1 MFSFF
6 VVPLHRNSKGGLY
19 QSQKGERC
27 GKPNYQN
34 LFIMENGYWMSPSDV
49 MMMTKH
55 HNNRGMAATG
65 IGLAAG
71 LGGGALLL
79 GIAGLWGL
87 NAASKARARGA
98 EQLALANQN
107 SLNNVA
113 ALVLQERNS
122 RETWQ
127 NQHAPTLT
135 QYVDVRAGAGANA
148 LSVAEALALTNGGI
162 NAAVGHDAFLKV
174 QRYSAPQPCG
184 CDTCGN

>member
-1 MFSFF
+1 M
-6 VVPLHRNSKGGLY
+6 
-19 QSQKGERC
+19 
-27 GKPNYQN
+27 
-34 LFIMENGYWMSPSDV
+34 GYLSPADV

-55 HNNRGMAATG
+55 HNSRGMAATG

-113 ALVLQERNS
+113 ALVLQERTS

-135 QYVDVRAGAGANA
+135 QYVDVRAGAGAGANANA
-148 LSVAEALALTNGGI
+148 LATAYALQNGGI
-162 NAAVGHDAFLKV
+162 NAAISHDCYLKV
-174 QRYSAPQPCG
+174 ARVSGSQNCG
-184 CDTCGN
+184 CDGCNG